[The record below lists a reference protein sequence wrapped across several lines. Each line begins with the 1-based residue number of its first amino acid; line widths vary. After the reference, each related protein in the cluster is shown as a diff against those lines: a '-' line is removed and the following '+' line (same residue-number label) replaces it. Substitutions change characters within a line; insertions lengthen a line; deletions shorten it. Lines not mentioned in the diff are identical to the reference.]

1 MYRETE
7 KENMLLSL
15 KKSIGLKRNT
25 IEGGRTRKK
34 KKKRDDKFEDNIRE
48 KKSEKENHKKGKK
61 DRCLYEYK
69 YINIYSERE
78 QKWKKNGKERWR

>member
-15 KKSIGLKRNT
+15 KKSIGLKRVT
-25 IEGGRTRKK
+25 IEEGRTRKK

-48 KKSEKENHKKGKK
+48 KKARKKTIKRGKK
-61 DRCLYEYK
+61 IDVYMN
-69 YINIYSERE
+69 INI
-78 QKWKKNGKERWR
+78 